1 MKSAVWYIGRKDD
14 IAHERLWRASSI
26 LSKIYDLYVVQAYSA
41 KQTSE
46 KLDIDIYCI
55 LAMIDGVR
63 CRYKINFIGRL
74 KRIIYWKLSDL
85 KFDVFGPKLKGL

>member
-1 MKSAVWYIGRKDD
+1 MKSAVWYISRRDD
-14 IAHERLWRASSI
+14 MAHERLWRTSSI

-55 LAMIDGVR
+55 LSMIDGVR
-63 CRYKINFIGRL
+63 CRYKFNSIGRL
-74 KRIIYWKLSDL
+74 KRIVYWKLSGL
-85 KFDVFGPKLKGL
+85 KFSIFGSKLKGL